1 MRSLRGARLGAALI
15 LALLWLPGC
24 QTGPFSTSGPAP
36 GEIAAQAAD
45 VPSDL
50 RPCPISGPVER
61 YLADLKP
68 RSHDA
73 YQAAEDAWNQLKAE
87 GVKSGAVAVFGATP
101 ASCLAKPGAGPG
113 RNLVNLVA
121 VFPDEHAAT
130 SAYQRGIFGFPT
142 PPGEEQLPGLA
153 KGVATGLSENAW
165 AVQRDVGGRTLY
177 VAWWQDRAV
186 VSFLVAA
193 DLDRTESRRVAEA
206 VERRIR

>member
-1 MRSLRGARLGAALI
+1 MRSLRGAPLGAALI
-15 LALLWLPGC
+15 LALLWLTGC
-24 QTGPFSTSGPAP
+24 QTSPFSTPGLAP

-45 VPSDL
+45 APSDL
-50 RPCPISGPVER
+50 RSCPISGPVDR

-68 RSHDA
+68 RNRDA
-73 YQAAEDAWNQLKAE
+73 YQASQDAWNQLKGE
-87 GVKSGAVAVFGATP
+87 GARSGAVAVFAATP
-101 ASCLAKPGAGPG
+101 ASCLAQPGAGPG

-121 VFPDEHAAT
+121 VFPDDHIAT
-130 SAYQRGIFGFPT
+130 SAYQKGIFGFPT

-186 VSFLVAA
+186 ASFLVAA
-193 DLDRTESRRVAEA
+193 DLDRTESRRAAEA